1 MINVSLVDNNEI
13 KTQDIV
19 DEKAT
24 ISTVEEYEINRPREI
39 PIETVKIDPKPEVQM
54 KFKDD
59 ARIKMKEVEKKI
71 DTEQNRVIINKTM
84 KTDSIKKTT
93 KNSPGVG
100 WLKGYVGKIDGDK
113 NN

>member
-1 MINVSLVDNNEI
+1 
-13 KTQDIV
+13 
-19 DEKAT
+19 
-24 ISTVEEYEINRPREI
+24 
-39 PIETVKIDPKPEVQM
+39 
-54 KFKDD
+54 
-59 ARIKMKEVEKKI
+59 
-71 DTEQNRVIINKTM
+71 KTM